1 MLKSRKVRK
10 GMALILGLAVLFAMA
25 GKAKAANKV
34 VREGISVSGYTNKM
48 ADGTW
53 RDINW
58 KKVKEQGKEFV
69 FIRCGYRGPS
79 DDKIGKGGSKLYD
92 VTSKKCPKEKVLLR
106 INASNCSRL

>member
-1 MLKSRKVRK
+1 MCLMQINRFTKCKERIIYFIKDGGDMLKSRKVRK
-10 GMALILGLAVLFAMA
+10 GMALILGHAVLFAMA

-58 KKVKEQGKEFV
+58 KK
-69 FIRCGYRGPS
+69 
-79 DDKIGKGGSKLYD
+79 
-92 VTSKKCPKEKVLLR
+92 
-106 INASNCSRL
+106 

>member
-58 KKVKEQGKEFV
+58 KKVKEFV

-92 VTSKKCPKEKVLLR
+92 ATSKKCPKEKVLLR
-106 INASNCSRL
+106 INASDRNRF